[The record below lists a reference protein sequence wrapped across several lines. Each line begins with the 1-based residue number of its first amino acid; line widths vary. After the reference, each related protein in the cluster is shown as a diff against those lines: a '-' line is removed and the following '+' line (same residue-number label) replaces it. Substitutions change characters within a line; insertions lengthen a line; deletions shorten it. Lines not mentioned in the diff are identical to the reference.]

1 MKKGINILLIL
12 LLFMPLVA
20 LGQNPLNNPI
30 VRAAMEAYAEQIAEN
45 PEDYYPYFARGKEYY
60 NYGYN
65 DKAFADICKAI
76 QFMPESAV
84 ADLSQA
90 HTLRALLYKERG
102 EWTASLDDF
111 NRALQLDPTSQYA
124 LAMRADLLCLMGDYA
139 HAKEDYQLM
148 LRRDSRSQEA
158 YLGLARVAFK
168 ESNLGVCN
176 DNLAKAQSAN
186 PTNPQFYMER
196 GALYEE
202 MGQTAHAADDYV
214 SAMLY
219 GENKEAVK
227 AINALSKHAYD
238 DVVASLTTA
247 VNMSNDKGFY
257 YYLRANIYKSNHR
270 LSESIKDWNEIV
282 ENNYLFYHSVFFNRG
297 YCYMHL
303 GQFEYALDDMSHGI
317 RLKDKQYS
325 YYIERSRVYRVM
337 GQYDKA
343 AEDLSIAS
351 TFDPSCVE
359 VLQEKA
365 LLAAEQGDYKRAAEL
380 YNEAVMYNADDA
392 FTYILRAENCQ
403 RMGDVEGAVRDYEMV
418 LRMSDDATSFS
429 SLQGFALAR
438 LGRTAEAEDW
448 MEKVLNNSTA
458 TEADRHYQA
467 ACLYAQTGNRTKA
480 YQNLEK
486 AFKAGYG
493 DYYNIYFYSDSP
505 ITLAPLRGEAD
516 FRSLVQGYSDIF

>member
-1 MKKGINILLIL
+1 MKIGMKKLFL
-12 LLFMPLVA
+12 LLFFVPLMAVA
-20 LGQNPLNNPI
+20 QNPLNNPI

-45 PEDYYPYFARGKEYY
+45 PQDYYPYFARGKEYY
-60 NYGYN
+60 NYGYY
-65 DKAFADICKAI
+65 DKAFSDINKAI
-76 QFMPESAV
+76 EYMPVGAV

-90 HTLRALLYKERG
+90 YTLRALLYKERG
-102 EWTASLDDF
+102 ELTASLNDF
-111 NRALQLDPTSQYA
+111 NRSLQLDPASQYS
-124 LAMRADLLCLMGDYA
+124 LAMRADLLCRMGDYV

-168 ESNLGVCN
+168 ENNLGVCN
-176 DNLAKAQSAN
+176 ENLTKAQSAN

-196 GALYEE
+196 GVLYEE
-202 MGQTAHAADDYV
+202 MDQTAKAADDYV

-219 GENKEAVK
+219 GENKEAVQ
-227 AINALSKHAYD
+227 ALNALSMRAYD
-238 DVVASLTTA
+238 DVIASLTTA
-247 VNMSNDKGFY
+247 VNVSNDKGFY
-257 YYLRANIYKSNHR
+257 YYLRANIHKNNHR
-270 LSESIKDWNEIV
+270 LSESIKDWNAIV
-282 ENNYLFYHSVFFNRG
+282 ENNYLFYHSIFFNRG

-317 RLKDKQYS
+317 RLKDKQHN

-365 LLAAEQGDYKRAAEL
+365 LLAAEQGDYEKAAEF

-392 FTYILRAENCQ
+392 LSYLLRAENCQ

-438 LGRTAEAEDW
+438 LGRADEAETW
-448 MEKVLNNSTA
+448 IEEVLKNSTD
-458 TEADRHYQA
+458 TEANRYYHA
-467 ACLYAQTGNRTKA
+467 ACLYAQTGNKAKA

-486 AFKAGYG
+486 SFKSGYG

-505 ITLAPLRGEAD
+505 ITLAPLRSEAD